1 MVILGYTIDLF
12 WVGVIGS
19 LAVEVVAFLAHHDDG
34 PLPQKYRKISF
45 YFARAALAFVG
56 GFLVIAYSIEHPV
69 AALQIGASAS
79 AILLSFSKKE
89 PPPGPGDGGS
99 N

>member
-1 MVILGYTIDLF
+1 MEILGYTIDLF

-19 LAVEVVAFLAHHDDG
+19 LAVEVVAFLTHHNDG
-34 PLPQKYRKISF
+34 ALPRKYRKLSF
-45 YFARAALAFVG
+45 YLARSALALLG

-69 AALQIGASAS
+69 AAVQIGASAS

-89 PPPGPGDGGS
+89 EPSG
-99 N
+99 

>member
-1 MVILGYTIDLF
+1 MEILGHTIDLF

-19 LAVEVVAFLAHHDDG
+19 LAVEIVAFLTHHDDSD
-34 PLPQKYRKISF
+34 LPQKYRKLSF
-45 YFARAALAFVG
+45 YFARVVLALVG

-79 AILLSFSKKE
+79 VILLSFSKKE
-89 PPPGPGDGGS
+89 EPSG
-99 N
+99 